1 MRSEKLNKQVELLN
15 GSFTPS
21 EVGDLIIKSIDQQIN
36 TYKLQ
41 NLSNW
46 IHDHNCDQA
55 PCKAN
60 IERLQHRKRELQ
72 GLIAE
77 AKSAGCNLKLSEK
90 IDIKMD
96 RSNYNIAMS

>member
-1 MRSEKLNKQVELLN
+1 MRSENLSKQVELLS

-21 EVGDLIIKSIDQQIN
+21 EVGDLLIKSIDQQIN

-46 IHDHNCDQA
+46 IHNHNCDQS
-55 PCKAN
+55 PCRDN
-60 IERLQHRKRELQ
+60 IERLQHRKEELQ

-77 AKSAGCNLKLSEK
+77 ARTIGCNLKLSEK
-90 IDIKMD
+90 LDIK
-96 RSNYNIAMS
+96 S